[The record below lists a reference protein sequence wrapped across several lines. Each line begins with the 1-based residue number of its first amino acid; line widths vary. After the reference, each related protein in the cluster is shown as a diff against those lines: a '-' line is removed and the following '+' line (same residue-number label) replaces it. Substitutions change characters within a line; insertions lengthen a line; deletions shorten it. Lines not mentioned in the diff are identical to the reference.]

1 MSSQYNKQ
9 SDKMA
14 WGVTLLVFGGLILLD
29 KLGIT
34 QMLPFARF
42 LQSAGTY
49 FLAAGII
56 FLIYK
61 REKTMGLV
69 LSIIGVIIHS
79 DIFFGWMRTYQNLFV
94 PIALLVVGFILVLS
108 NRTK

>member
-1 MSSQYNKQ
+1 MTRYNRQ

-14 WGVTLLVFGGLILLD
+14 WGVTLLVFGALILLE

-34 QMLPFARF
+34 QMLPFAKF
-42 LQSAGTY
+42 FQSAGTY
-49 FLAAGII
+49 FLAAGIV

-69 LSIIGVIIHS
+69 LSIIGVAIHS
-79 DIFFGWMRTYQNLFV
+79 DIFFGWMHTYRNLFV
-94 PIALLVVGFILVLS
+94 PIALLVIGLILVLS
-108 NRTK
+108 NRSR